1 MHQRSSS
8 ARLRSHKMTAS
19 SLLVQARRFPV
30 SPWPLAA
37 LTVVVMILAAVGV
50 LPRWPG
56 LVHMVALPPLAEFT
70 DLRVL
75 VVHAPSYPIFIV
87 GLALSVIVRIT
98 VLALMLGGLDR
109 ARIGLAIRFYLVAL
123 PFGLLTATFLYAAG
137 ATLFYAL
144 FWVGLLGVVVF
155 FIALAALPW
164 MRGAGFLPNG
174 LVSVKSGLR
183 AGTVIAYLGVLI
195 ILGGIADVTGPVGTV
210 LLVPVS
216 AALTFVAANAL
227 MVDPGLRAVRRVVAA
242 GTVGSFIALA
252 AVLLTGASES
262 PDAPPPGATRPGS
275 LLIMSGIDSS
285 SGQGVI
291 FSTNPHLLGFTC
303 EQTYYYS
310 YAGPGDGVP
319 WESGFCPI
327 RTGAPYFPEDTLRPS
342 DELVEFLLEQAAELP
357 EPVVVIG
364 HSQAVWIMWK
374 AMAENDP
381 HGISA
386 LVLVGTFPANPVGY
400 PPDLDYGPGRV
411 GADVAYLLSN
421 LPRPG
426 GTTVFDPAAPLA
438 REFLADAGAIERLMS
453 RPLPEDVRVL
463 SITSVSDLPLMP
475 EGWRVD
481 GAEDACPMSLL
492 HPHIPWAEEYHI
504 AIDRFLDREPMPGCA
519 AWKTAI
525 GVLTRPFTVPPY
537 DA

>member
-1 MHQRSSS
+1 MI
-8 ARLRSHKMTAS
+8 AS
-19 SLLVQARRFPV
+19 SLLALARRFPV

-37 LTVVVMILAAVGV
+37 LTMVVMILAAVGV

-56 LVHMVALPPLAEFT
+56 LIHMVALPPMAEFT
-70 DLRVL
+70 DLRIL
-75 VVHAPSYPIFIV
+75 VTRAPSYPIFII
-87 GLALSVIVRIT
+87 GLVLSVAVRIT
-98 VLALMLGGLDR
+98 VLALLLGGLDR
-109 ARIGLAIRFYLVAL
+109 ARISLAIRFYLVAL
-123 PFGLLTATFLYAAG
+123 PLGLLAATFLYAAG

-164 MRGAGFLPNG
+164 MRDAGFLPKS
-174 LVSVKSGLR
+174 LISVKSGLR
-183 AGTVIAYLGVLI
+183 AGTVVAYLGLLI
-195 ILGGIADVTGPVGTV
+195 ILGGVADLAGPVGTV

-227 MVDPGLRAVRRVVAA
+227 VANPGLRVPRRIVAT
-242 GTVGSFIALA
+242 GTLAAFVALA

-262 PDAPPPGATRPGS
+262 PDASPTAETRPDS
-275 LLIMSGIDSS
+275 LLIMSGVDSS

-319 WESGFCPI
+319 QESGFCPI
-327 RTGAPYFPEDTLRPS
+327 RTGAPYFPGDTLRPS
-342 DELVEFLLEQAAELP
+342 DELVEFLLQQAAELP
-357 EPVVVIG
+357 EPVVVAG
-364 HSQAVWIMWK
+364 HSQAAWIMWK
-374 AMAENDP
+374 ALAENDP

-400 PPDLDYGPGRV
+400 PPDLDHGPGRV
-411 GADVAYLLSN
+411 GAEVAYLLSN

-426 GTTVFDPAAPLA
+426 GTTAFDPAAPLA

-453 RPLPEDVRVL
+453 RPLPADVRVL

-475 EGWRVD
+475 DGWRVD
-481 GAEDACPMSLL
+481 EAEDACPMALI
-492 HPHIPWAEEYHI
+492 HPHIPWAEEYHT
-504 AIDRFLDREPMPGCA
+504 AIDRFLDGEPMPRCA

-525 GVLTRPFTVPPY
+525 GVLTRPFAVPPY